1 MITDLPTKRRPYLSA
16 VTLTNVSQSF
26 TYKMAARLNW
36 HIYETKSG
44 HRHRMYR
51 RVKNIGISAHF
62 THLLKFRN
70 FVFATEL
77 TIFSGHN
84 PLVYLRECAPKSAK
98 LTRWALGLQE
108 FMHSGSNMFHTCVL

>member
-16 VTLTNVSQSF
+16 VTLTNVSQSI

-51 RVKNIGISAHF
+51 RVKNTGISAHF

-77 TIFSGHN
+77 TIFSDHN
-84 PLVYLRECAPKSAK
+84 PIVYLREGMCTKERKVDP
-98 LTRWALGLQE
+98 LGPWASRIHA
-108 FMHSGSNMFHTCVL
+108 FWF